1 MNSIGELGPVL
12 PDLPSTFELSGR
24 IFLAAFLGAV
34 IGLEREI
41 NDHPSGLRT
50 HIAVAI
56 GACLFG
62 ICSAYAFSEFIALR
76 NDNNYQVDVT
86 RIASQVVVG
95 VGFLGGGAII
105 KQGNSVRGLTSA
117 AGLWVSSAV
126 GLAVALG
133 LYVQSC
139 TAVFALVTLLV
150 LLKKPGQWLRRQVA
164 PTRQAVSIAMPI
176 DSDPSGVITAIGQ
189 MQDIVIHSVEVTRQ
203 QDDNVMLLEFE
214 FESRSVSLQQL
225 MEVIQGRSDVI
236 GVEVTA

>member
-1 MNSIGELGPVL
+1 MNSMGQLGPIL
-12 PDLPSTFELSGR
+12 PDLPSTLELCGR
-24 IFLAAFLGAV
+24 ILLAAFLGAV

-62 ICSAYAFSEFIALR
+62 ICSAYAFTEFIALR

-105 KQGNSVRGLTSA
+105 KQGNNVRGLTSA

-133 LYVQSC
+133 LYVETS
-139 TAVFALVTLLV
+139 TAVVTLVVLLV
-150 LLKKPGQWLRRQVA
+150 LLKRPGRWLRRQVA
-164 PTRQAVSIAMPI
+164 PARQAVSIAMPI
-176 DSDPSGVITAIGQ
+176 DADPSEVISTIGQ
-189 MQDIVIHSVEVTRQ
+189 MEDMIIHSVEVTRQ
-203 QDDNVMLLEFE
+203 HGEGVTVIDFE
-214 FESRSVSLQQL
+214 FETQNSSLQTL
-225 MEVIQGRSDVI
+225 LRVIDSRSDVI
-236 GVEVTA
+236 GVEVTD